1 MVFAVVCALC
11 LLPSPC
17 MFLPGEGEELGRIY
31 EQLLLLLEGLCLD
44 PIGQLDR
51 DVIIVDAS
59 ENFVNFADL
68 GIIQSTYIF
77 QMKGWYLLDVLE
89 VYGGIEVGDVPDA

>member
-68 GIIQSTYIF
+68 GIIQSTYHLSNERLVPA
-77 QMKGWYLLDVLE
+77 GCSR
-89 VYGGIEVGDVPDA
+89 GIWGH